1 MYKSA
6 KEESRQAEESVRV
19 AQKECEELN
28 QSLKACKLEMVALK
42 KKWEEREER
51 NRTREERLQF
61 VGPPA
66 VPLRDKEVESQ
77 LRELSAYKFT
87 NQLLIQQLA
96 EERKKA
102 SRCRSAEEVKRIE
115 KENEDLKRIEKENED
130 LKRIKKENEDLKKE
144 VMRANKKMEEM
155 KKLIDKMD
163 KADLEY
169 IDDSSEE
176 V

>member
-1 MYKSA
+1 M
-6 KEESRQAEESVRV
+6 RI
-19 AQKECEELN
+19 AQKECEELK
-28 QSLKACKLEMVALK
+28 QSLKSCKLEMVALK
-42 KKWEEREER
+42 KQWEEREER
-51 NRTREERLQF
+51 SLTREERLQF

-66 VPLRDKEVESQ
+66 VQLSNKEVESQ

-87 NQLLIQQLA
+87 NQLLIQQLS

-102 SRCRSAEEVKRIE
+102 SQSRSAEEVKRIE
-115 KENEDLKRIEKENED
+115 KETEDLKRLEKENED
-130 LKRIKKENEDLKKE
+130 LKSE
-144 VMRANKKMEEM
+144 VTKAHKKMEEM

-176 V
+176 EV

>member
-1 MYKSA
+1 M
-6 KEESRQAEESVRV
+6 RI
-19 AQKECEELN
+19 AQKECEELK
-28 QSLKACKLEMVALK
+28 QSLKSCKLEMVALK
-42 KKWEEREER
+42 KQWEEREER
-51 NRTREERLQF
+51 SLTREERLQF

-66 VPLRDKEVESQ
+66 VQLSDKEVESQ

-87 NQLLIQQLA
+87 NQLLIQQLS

-102 SRCRSAEEVKRIE
+102 SQSRSAEDVKRIEKEIEDLKRLE
-115 KENEDLKRIEKENED
+115 KENEDLKS
-130 LKRIKKENEDLKKE
+130 E
-144 VMRANKKMEEM
+144 VMKAHKKMEEM

-176 V
+176 EV

>member
-1 MYKSA
+1 M
-6 KEESRQAEESVRV
+6 RI
-19 AQKECEELN
+19 AQKECEELK
-28 QSLKACKLEMVALK
+28 QSLKSCKLEMVALK
-42 KKWEEREER
+42 KQWEEREER
-51 NRTREERLQF
+51 SLTREERLQF

-66 VPLRDKEVESQ
+66 VQLSDKEVESQ

-87 NQLLIQQLA
+87 NQLLIQQLS

-102 SRCRSAEEVKRIE
+102 SQSRSAEDVKRIE
-115 KENEDLKRIEKENED
+115 KENEDLKRLEKENED
-130 LKRIKKENEDLKKE
+130 LKSE
-144 VMRANKKMEEM
+144 VTKAHKKMEEL

-176 V
+176 EV

>member
-1 MYKSA
+1 M
-6 KEESRQAEESVRV
+6 RI
-19 AQKECEELN
+19 AQKECEELK
-28 QSLKACKLEMVALK
+28 QSLKSCKLEMVALK
-42 KKWEEREER
+42 KQWEEREER
-51 NRTREERLQF
+51 SLTREERLQF

-66 VPLRDKEVESQ
+66 VQLSDKEVESQ

-87 NQLLIQQLA
+87 NQLLIQQLS

-102 SRCRSAEEVKRIE
+102 SQSRSAEDVKRIEKEIEDLKRLE
-115 KENEDLKRIEKENED
+115 KENEDLKS
-130 LKRIKKENEDLKKE
+130 E
-144 VMRANKKMEEM
+144 VTKAHKKMEEM

-176 V
+176 EV

>member
-1 MYKSA
+1 M
-6 KEESRQAEESVRV
+6 RI
-19 AQKECEELN
+19 AQKECEELK
-28 QSLKACKLEMVALK
+28 QSLKSCKLEMVALK
-42 KKWEEREER
+42 KQWEEREER
-51 NRTREERLQF
+51 SLTREERLQF

-66 VPLRDKEVESQ
+66 VQLSDKEVESQ

-87 NQLLIQQLA
+87 NQLLIQQLS

-102 SRCRSAEEVKRIE
+102 SQSRSAEDVKRLE
-115 KENEDLKRIEKENED
+115 KENEDLKRLEKENED
-130 LKRIKKENEDLKKE
+130 LKSE
-144 VMRANKKMEEM
+144 VTKAHKKMEEM

-176 V
+176 EV

>member
-1 MYKSA
+1 M
-6 KEESRQAEESVRV
+6 RI
-19 AQKECEELN
+19 AQKECEELK
-28 QSLKACKLEMVALK
+28 QSLKSCKLEMVALK
-42 KKWEEREER
+42 KQWEEREER
-51 NRTREERLQF
+51 SLTREERLQF

-66 VPLRDKEVESQ
+66 VQLSDKEVESQ

-87 NQLLIQQLA
+87 NQLLIQQLS

-102 SRCRSAEEVKRIE
+102 SQSRSAEDVKRIE
-115 KENEDLKRIEKENED
+115 KENEDLKQLEKENED
-130 LKRIKKENEDLKKE
+130 LKSE
-144 VMRANKKMEEM
+144 VMKAHKKMEEM

-176 V
+176 EV

>member
-1 MYKSA
+1 M
-6 KEESRQAEESVRV
+6 RI
-19 AQKECEELN
+19 AQKECEELK
-28 QSLKACKLEMVALK
+28 QSLKSCKLEMVALK
-42 KKWEEREER
+42 KQWEEREER
-51 NRTREERLQF
+51 SLTREERLQF

-66 VPLRDKEVESQ
+66 VQLSDKEVESQ

-87 NQLLIQQLA
+87 NQLLIQQLS

-102 SRCRSAEEVKRIE
+102 SQSRSAEDVKRIE
-115 KENEDLKRIEKENED
+115 KENEDLKRLEKENED
-130 LKRIKKENEDLKKE
+130 LKSE
-144 VMRANKKMEEM
+144 VTKAHKKMEEM

-176 V
+176 EV

>member
-1 MYKSA
+1 M
-6 KEESRQAEESVRV
+6 RI
-19 AQKECEELN
+19 AQKECEELK
-28 QSLKACKLEMVALK
+28 QSLKSCKLEMVALK
-42 KKWEEREER
+42 KQWEEREER
-51 NRTREERLQF
+51 SLTREERLQF

-66 VPLRDKEVESQ
+66 VQLSNKEVESQ

-87 NQLLIQQLA
+87 NQLLIQQLS

-102 SRCRSAEEVKRIE
+102 SQSRSAEEVKRIE
-115 KENEDLKRIEKENED
+115 KEDEDLKRLEKENED
-130 LKRIKKENEDLKKE
+130 LKSE
-144 VMRANKKMEEM
+144 VTKAHKKMEEM

-176 V
+176 EV

>member
-1 MYKSA
+1 M
-6 KEESRQAEESVRV
+6 RI
-19 AQKECEELN
+19 AQKECEELK
-28 QSLKACKLEMVALK
+28 QSLKSCKLEMVALK
-42 KKWEEREER
+42 KQWEERER
-51 NRTREERLQF
+51 SLTREERLQF

-66 VPLRDKEVESQ
+66 VQLSNKEVESQ

-87 NQLLIQQLA
+87 NQLLIQQLS

-102 SRCRSAEEVKRIE
+102 SQSRSAEEVKRIE
-115 KENEDLKRIEKENED
+115 KENEDLKRLEKENED
-130 LKRIKKENEDLKKE
+130 LKSE
-144 VMRANKKMEEM
+144 VTKAHKKMEEM

-176 V
+176 EV

>member
-1 MYKSA
+1 M
-6 KEESRQAEESVRV
+6 RI
-19 AQKECEELN
+19 AQKECEELK
-28 QSLKACKLEMVALK
+28 QSLKSCKLEMVALK
-42 KKWEEREER
+42 KQWEERER
-51 NRTREERLQF
+51 SLTREERLQF

-66 VPLRDKEVESQ
+66 VQLSNKEVESQ

-87 NQLLIQQLA
+87 NQLLIQQLS

-102 SRCRSAEEVKRIE
+102 SQSRSAEEVKRIE
-115 KENEDLKRIEKENED
+115 KENEDLKRLEKENED
-130 LKRIKKENEDLKKE
+130 LKRLEKENEDLKRLEKE
-144 VMRANKKMEEM
+144 NEDLKSEVTKAHKKMEEM

-176 V
+176 EV

>member
-1 MYKSA
+1 M
-6 KEESRQAEESVRV
+6 RI
-19 AQKECEELN
+19 AQKECEELK
-28 QSLKACKLEMVALK
+28 QSLKSCKLEMVALK
-42 KKWEEREER
+42 KQWEEREER
-51 NRTREERLQF
+51 SLTREERLQF

-66 VPLRDKEVESQ
+66 VQLSNKEVESQ

-87 NQLLIQQLA
+87 NQLLIQQLS

-102 SRCRSAEEVKRIE
+102 SQSRSAEEVKRIE
-115 KENEDLKRIEKENED
+115 KENEDLKRLEKENED
-130 LKRIKKENEDLKKE
+130 LKSE
-144 VMRANKKMEEM
+144 VMKAHKKMEEM

-176 V
+176 EV

>member
-1 MYKSA
+1 M
-6 KEESRQAEESVRV
+6 RI
-19 AQKECEELN
+19 AQKECEELK
-28 QSLKACKLEMVALK
+28 QSLKSCKLEMVALK
-42 KKWEEREER
+42 KQWEEREER
-51 NRTREERLQF
+51 SLTREERLQF

-66 VPLRDKEVESQ
+66 VQLSNKEVESQ

-87 NQLLIQQLA
+87 NQLLIQQLS

-102 SRCRSAEEVKRIE
+102 SQSRSAEDVKRIEKEIEDLKRLE
-115 KENEDLKRIEKENED
+115 KENEDLKS
-130 LKRIKKENEDLKKE
+130 E
-144 VMRANKKMEEM
+144 VTKAHKKMEEM

-176 V
+176 EV

>member
-1 MYKSA
+1 
-6 KEESRQAEESVRV
+6 
-19 AQKECEELN
+19 
-28 QSLKACKLEMVALK
+28 MVALK
-42 KKWEEREER
+42 KQWEEREER
-51 NRTREERLQF
+51 SLTREERLQF

-66 VPLRDKEVESQ
+66 VQLRDKEVESQ

-87 NQLLIQQLA
+87 NQLLIQQLS

-102 SRCRSAEEVKRIE
+102 SQSRSAEVKRIEKVNEDLKRLE
-115 KENEDLKRIEKENED
+115 KENEDLKRLEKVNEDLKRLEKENED
-130 LKRIKKENEDLKKE
+130 LKSE
-144 VMRANKKMEEM
+144 VTKAHKKMEEM

-176 V
+176 EV

>member
-1 MYKSA
+1 M
-6 KEESRQAEESVRV
+6 RI
-19 AQKECEELN
+19 AQKECEELK
-28 QSLKACKLEMVALK
+28 QSLKSCKLEMVALK
-42 KKWEEREER
+42 KQWEEREER
-51 NRTREERLQF
+51 SLTREERLQF

-66 VPLRDKEVESQ
+66 VQLSDKEVESQ

-87 NQLLIQQLA
+87 NQLLIQQLS

-102 SRCRSAEEVKRIE
+102 SQSRSAEEVKRIE
-115 KENEDLKRIEKENED
+115 KENEDLKRLEKENED
-130 LKRIKKENEDLKKE
+130 LKSE
-144 VMRANKKMEEM
+144 VMKAHKKMEEM

-176 V
+176 EV

>member
-1 MYKSA
+1 M
-6 KEESRQAEESVRV
+6 RI
-19 AQKECEELN
+19 AQKECEELK
-28 QSLKACKLEMVALK
+28 QSLKSCKLEMVALK
-42 KKWEEREER
+42 KQWEEREER
-51 NRTREERLQF
+51 SLTREERLQF

-66 VPLRDKEVESQ
+66 VQLSNKEVESQ

-87 NQLLIQQLA
+87 NQLLIQQLS

-102 SRCRSAEEVKRIE
+102 SQSRSAEDVKRIE
-115 KENEDLKRIEKENED
+115 KENEDLKRLEKENED
-130 LKRIKKENEDLKKE
+130 LKSE
-144 VMRANKKMEEM
+144 VTKAHKKMEEL

-176 V
+176 EV

>member
-1 MYKSA
+1 M
-6 KEESRQAEESVRV
+6 RI
-19 AQKECEELN
+19 AQKECEELK
-28 QSLKACKLEMVALK
+28 QSLKSCKLEMVALK
-42 KKWEEREER
+42 KQWEEREER
-51 NRTREERLQF
+51 SLTREERLQF

-66 VPLRDKEVESQ
+66 VQLSDKEVESQ

-87 NQLLIQQLA
+87 NQLLIQQLS

-102 SRCRSAEEVKRIE
+102 NQSRSAEEVKRIE
-115 KENEDLKRIEKENED
+115 KENEDLKQLEKENED
-130 LKRIKKENEDLKKE
+130 LKSE
-144 VMRANKKMEEM
+144 VMKAHKKMEEM

-176 V
+176 EV

>member
-1 MYKSA
+1 M
-6 KEESRQAEESVRV
+6 RI
-19 AQKECEELN
+19 AQKECEELK
-28 QSLKACKLEMVALK
+28 QSLKSCKLEMVALK
-42 KKWEEREER
+42 KQWEEREER
-51 NRTREERLQF
+51 SLTREERLQF

-66 VPLRDKEVESQ
+66 VQLSDKEVESQ

-87 NQLLIQQLA
+87 NQLLIQQLS

-102 SRCRSAEEVKRIE
+102 SQSRSAEEVKRIE
-115 KENEDLKRIEKENED
+115 KENEDLKRLEKENED
-130 LKRIKKENEDLKKE
+130 LKSE
-144 VMRANKKMEEM
+144 VTKAHKKMEEM

-176 V
+176 EV

>member
-1 MYKSA
+1 M
-6 KEESRQAEESVRV
+6 RI
-19 AQKECEELN
+19 AQKECEELK
-28 QSLKACKLEMVALK
+28 QSLKSCKLEMVALK
-42 KKWEEREER
+42 KQWEEREER
-51 NRTREERLQF
+51 SLTREERLQF

-66 VPLRDKEVESQ
+66 VQLSNKEVESQ

-87 NQLLIQQLA
+87 NQLLIQQLS

-102 SRCRSAEEVKRIE
+102 SQSRSAEEVKRIE
-115 KENEDLKRIEKENED
+115 KENEDLKRLEKENED
-130 LKRIKKENEDLKKE
+130 LKSE
-144 VMRANKKMEEM
+144 VTKAHKKMEEM

-176 V
+176 EV

>member
-1 MYKSA
+1 M
-6 KEESRQAEESVRV
+6 RI
-19 AQKECEELN
+19 AQKECEELK
-28 QSLKACKLEMVALK
+28 QSLNSCKLEMVALK
-42 KKWEEREER
+42 KQWEEREER
-51 NRTREERLQF
+51 SLTREERLQF

-66 VPLRDKEVESQ
+66 VQLSNKEVESQ

-87 NQLLIQQLA
+87 NQLLIQQLS

-102 SRCRSAEEVKRIE
+102 SQSRSAEEVKRLE
-115 KENEDLKRIEKENED
+115 KENEDLKS
-130 LKRIKKENEDLKKE
+130 E
-144 VMRANKKMEEM
+144 VTKAHKKMEEM

-176 V
+176 EV

>member
-1 MYKSA
+1 M
-6 KEESRQAEESVRV
+6 RI
-19 AQKECEELN
+19 AQKECEELK
-28 QSLKACKLEMVALK
+28 QSLKSCKLEMVALK
-42 KKWEEREER
+42 KQWEEREER
-51 NRTREERLQF
+51 SLTREERLQF

-66 VPLRDKEVESQ
+66 VQLSNKEVESQ

-87 NQLLIQQLA
+87 NQLLIQQLS

-102 SRCRSAEEVKRIE
+102 SQSRSAEDVKRIE
-115 KENEDLKRIEKENED
+115 KENEDLKRLEKENED
-130 LKRIKKENEDLKKE
+130 LKSE
-144 VMRANKKMEEM
+144 VTKAHKKMEEM

-176 V
+176 EV

>member
-1 MYKSA
+1 M
-6 KEESRQAEESVRV
+6 RI
-19 AQKECEELN
+19 AQKECEELK
-28 QSLKACKLEMVALK
+28 QSLKSCKLEMVALK
-42 KKWEEREER
+42 KQWEEREER
-51 NRTREERLQF
+51 SLTREERLQF

-66 VPLRDKEVESQ
+66 VQLSDKEVESQ

-87 NQLLIQQLA
+87 NQLLIQQLS

-102 SRCRSAEEVKRIE
+102 SQSRSAEEVKRIE
-115 KENEDLKRIEKENED
+115 KEIEDLKRLEKENED
-130 LKRIKKENEDLKKE
+130 LKSE
-144 VMRANKKMEEM
+144 VMKAHKKMEEM

-176 V
+176 EV

>member
-6 KEESRQAEESVRV
+6 KEESRQAEESVRI
-19 AQKECEELN
+19 AQKECEELK
-28 QSLKACKLEMVALK
+28 QSLKSCKLEMVALK
-42 KKWEEREER
+42 KQWEEREER
-51 NRTREERLQF
+51 SLTREERLQF

-66 VPLRDKEVESQ
+66 VQLSNKEVESQ

-87 NQLLIQQLA
+87 NQLLIQQLS

-102 SRCRSAEEVKRIE
+102 SQSRSAEEVKRIE
-115 KENEDLKRIEKENED
+115 KENEDLKRLEKENED
-130 LKRIKKENEDLKKE
+130 LKSE
-144 VMRANKKMEEM
+144 VTKAHKKMEEM

-176 V
+176 EV

>member
-1 MYKSA
+1 M
-6 KEESRQAEESVRV
+6 RIV
-19 AQKECEELN
+19 QKECEELK
-28 QSLKACKLEMVALK
+28 QSLKSCKLEMVALK
-42 KKWEEREER
+42 KQWEEREER
-51 NRTREERLQF
+51 SLTREERLQF

-66 VPLRDKEVESQ
+66 VQLSDKEVESQ

-87 NQLLIQQLA
+87 NQLLIQQLS

-102 SRCRSAEEVKRIE
+102 SQSRSAEEVKRIE
-115 KENEDLKRIEKENED
+115 KENEDLKRLEKENED
-130 LKRIKKENEDLKKE
+130 LKSE
-144 VMRANKKMEEM
+144 VMKAHKKMEEM

-176 V
+176 EV

>member
-1 MYKSA
+1 M
-6 KEESRQAEESVRV
+6 RI
-19 AQKECEELN
+19 AQKECEELK
-28 QSLKACKLEMVALK
+28 QSLKSCKLEMVALK
-42 KKWEEREER
+42 KQWEEREER
-51 NRTREERLQF
+51 SLTREERLQF

-66 VPLRDKEVESQ
+66 VQLSDKEVESQ

-87 NQLLIQQLA
+87 NQLLIQQLS

-102 SRCRSAEEVKRIE
+102 SQSCSAEEVKRIE
-115 KENEDLKRIEKENED
+115 KENEDLKRLEKENED
-130 LKRIKKENEDLKKE
+130 LKSE
-144 VMRANKKMEEM
+144 VTKAHKKMEEM

-176 V
+176 EV

>member
-6 KEESRQAEESVRV
+6 KEESRQAEESVRI
-19 AQKECEELN
+19 AQKECEELKR
-28 QSLKACKLEMVALK
+28 SLKSCKLEMVALK
-42 KKWEEREER
+42 KQWEEREER
-51 NRTREERLQF
+51 SLTREERLQF

-66 VPLRDKEVESQ
+66 VQLSDKEVESQ

-87 NQLLIQQLA
+87 NQLLIQQLS

-102 SRCRSAEEVKRIE
+102 SQSRSAEEVKRIE
-115 KENEDLKRIEKENED
+115 KENEDLKRLEKENED
-130 LKRIKKENEDLKKE
+130 LKSE
-144 VMRANKKMEEM
+144 VTKAHKKMEEM
-155 KKLIDKMD
+155 KKLIDEMD

-176 V
+176 EV

>member
-6 KEESRQAEESVRV
+6 KEESRQAEESVRI
-19 AQKECEELN
+19 AQKECEELK
-28 QSLKACKLEMVALK
+28 QSLKSCKLEMVALK
-42 KKWEEREER
+42 KQWEEREER
-51 NRTREERLQF
+51 SLTREERLQF

-66 VPLRDKEVESQ
+66 VQLSDKEVESQ

-87 NQLLIQQLA
+87 NQLLIQQLS

-102 SRCRSAEEVKRIE
+102 SQSRSAEDVKRIE
-115 KENEDLKRIEKENED
+115 KENEDLKRLEKENED
-130 LKRIKKENEDLKKE
+130 LKSE
-144 VMRANKKMEEM
+144 VMKAHKKMEEM

-176 V
+176 EV

>member
-1 MYKSA
+1 M
-6 KEESRQAEESVRV
+6 RI
-19 AQKECEELN
+19 AQKECEELK
-28 QSLKACKLEMVALK
+28 QSLKSCKLEMVALK
-42 KKWEEREER
+42 KQWEEREER
-51 NRTREERLQF
+51 SLTREERLQF

-66 VPLRDKEVESQ
+66 VQLSNKEVESQ

-87 NQLLIQQLA
+87 NQLLIQQLS

-102 SRCRSAEEVKRIE
+102 SQSRSAEDVKRIE
-115 KENEDLKRIEKENED
+115 KENEDLKRLEKENED
-130 LKRIKKENEDLKKE
+130 LKRLEKENEDLKSE
-144 VMRANKKMEEM
+144 VTKAHKKMEEM

-176 V
+176 EV

>member
-1 MYKSA
+1 M
-6 KEESRQAEESVRV
+6 RI
-19 AQKECEELN
+19 AQKECEELK
-28 QSLKACKLEMVALK
+28 QSLKSCKLEMVALK
-42 KKWEEREER
+42 KQWEEREER
-51 NRTREERLQF
+51 SLTREERLQF

-66 VPLRDKEVESQ
+66 VQLSDKEVESQ

-87 NQLLIQQLA
+87 NQLLIQQLS

-102 SRCRSAEEVKRIE
+102 SQSRSAEDVKRIE
-115 KENEDLKRIEKENED
+115 KENEDLKRLEKENED
-130 LKRIKKENEDLKKE
+130 LKSE
-144 VMRANKKMEEM
+144 VMKAHKKMEEM

-176 V
+176 EV

>member
-1 MYKSA
+1 
-6 KEESRQAEESVRV
+6 
-19 AQKECEELN
+19 
-28 QSLKACKLEMVALK
+28 MVALK
-42 KKWEEREER
+42 KQWEEREER
-51 NRTREERLQF
+51 SLTREERLQF

-66 VPLRDKEVESQ
+66 VQLRDKEVESQ

-87 NQLLIQQLA
+87 NQLLIQQLS

-102 SRCRSAEEVKRIE
+102 SQSRSAEVKRIEKVNEDLKRLE
-115 KENEDLKRIEKENED
+115 KENEDLKRLEKVNEDLKRLEKVNEDLKRLEKENED
-130 LKRIKKENEDLKKE
+130 LKSE
-144 VMRANKKMEEM
+144 VTKAHKKMEEM

-176 V
+176 EV

>member
-1 MYKSA
+1 M
-6 KEESRQAEESVRV
+6 RI
-19 AQKECEELN
+19 AQKECEELK
-28 QSLKACKLEMVALK
+28 QSLKSCKLEMVALK
-42 KKWEEREER
+42 KQWEEREER
-51 NRTREERLQF
+51 SLTREERLQF

-66 VPLRDKEVESQ
+66 VQLSNKEVESQ

-87 NQLLIQQLA
+87 NQLLIQQLS

-102 SRCRSAEEVKRIE
+102 SQSRSAEEVKRIE
-115 KENEDLKRIEKENED
+115 KENEDLKS
-130 LKRIKKENEDLKKE
+130 E
-144 VMRANKKMEEM
+144 VTKAHKKMEEM

-176 V
+176 EV

>member
-1 MYKSA
+1 M
-6 KEESRQAEESVRV
+6 RI
-19 AQKECEELN
+19 AQKECEELK
-28 QSLKACKLEMVALK
+28 QSLKSCKLEMVALK
-42 KKWEEREER
+42 KQWEEREER
-51 NRTREERLQF
+51 SLTREERLQF

-66 VPLRDKEVESQ
+66 VQLRDKEVESQ

-87 NQLLIQQLA
+87 NQLLIQQLS

-102 SRCRSAEEVKRIE
+102 SQSRSAEEVKRIE
-115 KENEDLKRIEKENED
+115 KENEDLKRLEKENED
-130 LKRIKKENEDLKKE
+130 LKSE
-144 VMRANKKMEEM
+144 VTKAHKKMEEM

-176 V
+176 EV